1 MHYALNTPYFQY
13 TRQIKDRLTREEW
26 NEMDENMLEDL
37 EFKGHGIRNFILE
50 LVEFAEGSNIKIITL
65 KDAYKICMQEL
76 E

>member
-1 MHYALNTPYFQY
+1 
-13 TRQIKDRLTREEW
+13 
-26 NEMDENMLEDL
+26 MLEDL